1 METNNSAASNTARWG
16 VIYSSRAGSINSHKR
31 WLAMQQYMERRCVQY
46 DFVQSEGSGSVERLT
61 KMLCNNHYST
71 IIVVGNDAALNEA
84 LNGVIKSKDELADD
98 FAFGLIPNG
107 IGNDFARFWGVGI
120 DDYKKTI
127 DSMIRRHT
135 RTIDVGVCTYT
146 DEDNVPHQH
155 YFLNCVNIGLG
166 ARLIDFTDKFTRL
179 IGSKRLSLI
188 ATGIANIFERKS
200 FDVQLKADTEEISTQ
215 VMSICIGNCH
225 GYGQTP
231 NSVPYNG
238 MLDLSIITRPQWW
251 QLFEGFWL
259 LGKGKFLNYTNV
271 HPYRVQKVVVTDE
284 GKAKVSVDGCILD
297 MKKLTPM
304 RVEILPDALNY
315 IV

>member
-1 METNNSAASNTARWG
+1 
-16 VIYSSRAGSINSHKR
+16 
-31 WLAMQQYMERRCVQY
+31 MQQYMEKRCVEY

-84 LNGVIKSKDELADD
+84 LNGVLKSKEELVDD

-107 IGNDFARFWGVGI
+107 IGNDFARFWGVNI

-127 DSMIRRHT
+127 DSMIARNT
-135 RTIDVGVCTYT
+135 RTIDVGICTYT
-146 DEDNVPHQH
+146 DEDNVPHKR
-155 YFLNCVNIGLG
+155 YFFNCVNIGLG
-166 ARLIDFTDKFTRL
+166 ARLIDFTDKLTRI

-188 ATGIANIFERKS
+188 TTGIANIFERRS
-200 FDVQLKADTEEISTQ
+200 FKIQLKADTEEISQQ

-238 MLDLSIITRPQWW
+238 MLDMSIITRPKWW

-259 LGKGKFLNYTNV
+259 LGKGRFLNYTNV
-271 HPYRVQKVVVTDE
+271 HPYRIKKVIITDD
-284 GKAKVSVDGCILD
+284 GRAKVSVDGCILD
-297 MKKLTPM
+297 IKKLTPM
-304 RVEILPDALNY
+304 RIEIQPDAIKY

>member
-1 METNNSAASNTARWG
+1 MENNRWG

-31 WLAMQQYMERRCVQY
+31 WIAIQQYMEKRCVQY

-61 KMLCNNHYST
+61 RMLCNNHYHT

-84 LNGVIKSKDELADD
+84 LNGVIKSRDELVED

-107 IGNDFARFWGVGI
+107 IGNDFARFWGI
-120 DDYKKTI
+120 ELDDYKNTVDK
-127 DSMIRRHT
+127 MIKRNT
-135 RTIDVGVCTYT
+135 RLIDVGVCTFT
-146 DEDNVPHQH
+146 DEDNVPHKH

-179 IGSKRLSLI
+179 IGSKRLSI
-188 ATGIANIFERKS
+188 IPVAIANIFERKS
-200 FDVQLKADTEEISTQ
+200 FNVSLKADTEEIKSQ

-231 NSVPYNG
+231 NSVPYNS
-238 MLDLSIITRPQWW
+238 MLDMSIITRPKWW

-259 LGKGKFLNYTNV
+259 LGKGHFLNYTNV
-271 HPYRVQKVVVTDE
+271 HPYRVQKIIVNDE
-284 GKAKVSVDGCILD
+284 GKAKVSVDGYILE

-304 RVEILPDALNY
+304 RVEIEPECLNY

>member
-1 METNNSAASNTARWG
+1 MEKNRWG

-31 WLAMQQYMERRCVQY
+31 WLAMQQYMEKRCIEY

-84 LNGVIKSKDELADD
+84 LNGVLKSKDELTED

-107 IGNDFARFWGVGI
+107 IGNDFARFWGVDI

-127 DSMIRRHT
+127 DSMIMRKT
-135 RTIDVGVCTYT
+135 RTIDVGICTYT
-146 DEDNVPHQH
+146 DEDNVPHKR
-155 YFLNCVNIGLG
+155 YFFNCVNIGLG
-166 ARLIDFTDKFTRL
+166 ARLIDVTDKLTRL

-188 ATGIANIFERKS
+188 ATCIANIFERRS
-200 FDVQLKADTEEISTQ
+200 FKVQLKADTEEINQQ

-238 MLDLSIITRPQWW
+238 MLDMSIITRPKWW

-259 LGKGKFLNYTNV
+259 LGKGRFLNYTNV
-271 HPYRVQKVVVTDE
+271 HPYRIQKVIINDDGHT
-284 GKAKVSVDGCILD
+284 KVSVDGCILE
-297 MKKLTPM
+297 MKKLIPM
-304 RVEILPDALNY
+304 RIEIKPNAIRY